1 MATKKIECFIDC
13 VSPYSY
19 YAFVF
24 LKKNRDLLEKH
35 GVEVEFVPVFLG
47 GINVGSGNKPPG
59 ELPAKAK
66 YSKFDSK
73 RAQKYFGLSFET
85 PSFFPILSLR
95 PQRSLIYAK
104 ANYPRPVYET
114 LWLECF
120 RAMWE
125 QHLDLSIPANMLTA
139 IQRSFTDP
147 KDVEA
152 VMKSSDIPEIK
163 KQLTANTEHAF
174 KDCGAFG
181 APWSWITTITS
192 TANAPTTTTTAQ
204 AKNFNI
210 RTLRTV
216 ITGQIHHVA
225 PQHKA
230 LLAQVYDWV
239 SAKGCA
245 ADTGGK
251 VSYPKTKRPRL
262 LS

>member
-95 PQRSLIYAK
+95 PQRSLIYTK
-104 ANYPRPVYET
+104 ANYPRDVYET

-139 IQRSFTDP
+139 IERSFPDL
-147 KDVEA
+147 KDVEP

-181 APWSWITTITS
+181 APW
-192 TANAPTTTTTAQ
+192 
-204 AKNFNI
+204 
-210 RTLRTV
+210 
-216 ITGQIHHVA
+216 
-225 PQHKA
+225 
-230 LLAQVYDWV
+230 YWV
-239 SAKGCA
+239 SDGKGRAEPFFGSDRFNFMWEFLGVPCCGHEVLEPGVESHERA
-245 ADTGGK
+245 RA
-251 VSYPKTKRPRL
+251 RL
-262 LS
+262 

>member
-47 GINVGSGNKPPG
+47 GINVGTGNKPPG

-66 YSKFDSK
+66 YSTFDSK

-95 PQRSLIYAK
+95 VNHYPTRMFIDLATVTDRYVQPQRSLIYAK
-104 ANYPRPVYET
+104 ANYTRSLYET
-114 LWLECF
+114 LWLSCF
-120 RAMWE
+120 RAMWN

-139 IQRSFTDP
+139 IKNSFPDP

-181 APWSWITTITS
+181 APWFWAAQS
-192 TANAPTTTTTAQ
+192 PTRNFVCRTQ
-204 AKNFNI
+204 AE
-210 RTLRTV
+210 
-216 ITGQIHHVA
+216 
-225 PQHKA
+225 
-230 LLAQVYDWV
+230 
-239 SAKGCA
+239 
-245 ADTGGK
+245 
-251 VSYPKTKRPRL
+251 
-262 LS
+262 